1 MKAKISEAEE
11 LQLPMFYL
19 DDNKNIVKNLYHIV
33 DNYTGEYK
41 YEIGDEI
48 RFTKDSLGN
57 NIIPSRIGNALA
69 IKYKNQTFYVPLG
82 IAYSE

>member
-19 DDNKNIVKNLYHIV
+19 DDNKNVVKNLYHIV
-33 DNYTGEYK
+33 DNYAGEYK
-41 YEIGDEI
+41 YEVGDEI

-57 NIIPSRIGNALA
+57 TMIPRATLA
-69 IKYKNQTFYVPLG
+69 CTRRGRGFILPYLFW
-82 IAYSE
+82 

>member
-57 NIIPSRIGNALA
+57 TIIPSRIGNALA
-69 IKYKNQTFYVPLG
+69 INTKTRLFTFHL
-82 IAYSE
+82 E

>member
-19 DDNKNIVKNLYHIV
+19 DDNKNIVKNLYHVV

-41 YEIGDEI
+41 YEIGD
-48 RFTKDSLGN
+48 
-57 NIIPSRIGNALA
+57 
-69 IKYKNQTFYVPLG
+69 
-82 IAYSE
+82 